1 MALSPRPSERRC
13 RVWRSSRF
21 RSQRCGRVLASRH
34 DGLYVRFRKAVRGM
48 CSLCGVLGA
57 EDHWTDASARP
68 ETFGGGIQ
76 RTRRQERLERIA
88 LANRI
93 LRHYRL
99 TLGDFQ
105 GQSYVLRSATGRE
118 VLVPNLVGMW
128 SAAEK
133 LAGRPCDPLDPD
145 LIAALEDRLQ

>member
-1 MALSPRPSERRC
+1 
-13 RVWRSSRF
+13 
-21 RSQRCGRVLASRH
+21 
-34 DGLYVRFRKAVRGM
+34 M

-57 EDHWTDASARP
+57 EDRWTDAAARP
-68 ETFGGGIQ
+68 DTFKTREGHA
-76 RTRRQERLERIA
+76 TRRAERFERIA

-99 TLGDFQ
+99 KLDDFQ
-105 GQSYVLRSATGRE
+105 GQSYVLRSATGRQQ
-118 VLVPNLVGMW
+118 LVPDLVGMW

-145 LIAALEDRLQ
+145 LIAALERD

>member
-1 MALSPRPSERRC
+1 
-13 RVWRSSRF
+13 
-21 RSQRCGRVLASRH
+21 
-34 DGLYVRFRKAVRGM
+34 M
-48 CSLCGVLGA
+48 CSLCGVLGT

-68 ETFGGGIQ
+68 ETFGGRAGT
-76 RTRRQERLERIA
+76 TRRQERFERIA

-93 LRHYRL
+93 LWHYRL

-105 GQSYVLRSATGRE
+105 GQSYVLRSATGRQE
-118 VLVPNLVGMW
+118 LVPNLVGMW

-145 LIAALEDRLQ
+145 LIAALEGHPR

>member
-1 MALSPRPSERRC
+1 
-13 RVWRSSRF
+13 
-21 RSQRCGRVLASRH
+21 
-34 DGLYVRFRKAVRGM
+34 M

-68 ETFGGGIQ
+68 ETFRGARTQ
-76 RTRRQERLERIA
+76 TRRQERFERIA

-105 GQSYVLRSATGRE
+105 GRSYVLRSATGRQE
-118 VLVPNLVGMW
+118 LVPNLVGMW
-128 SAAEK
+128 GAAEK
-133 LAGRPCDPLDPD
+133 LAGRPCDPLDLD
-145 LIAALEDRLQ
+145 LLDALKRD